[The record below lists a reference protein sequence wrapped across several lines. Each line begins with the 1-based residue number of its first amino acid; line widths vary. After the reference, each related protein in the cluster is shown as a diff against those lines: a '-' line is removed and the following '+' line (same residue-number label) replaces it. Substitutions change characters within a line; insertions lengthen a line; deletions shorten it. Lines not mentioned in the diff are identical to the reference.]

1 LNNSGKKNFIFDKIK
16 YSSKFTIFL
25 HKIFLLGKKKQKNKK
40 NKKKGEKKKFL
51 ISTFLKI
58 I

>member
-1 LNNSGKKNFIFDKIK
+1 LNNSGICFFIFDKIK

-25 HKIFLLGKKKQKNKK
+25 HKIFLLGKEEEEEEEEGKK
-40 NKKKGEKKKFL
+40 NLK
-51 ISTFLKI
+51 INSTFLKI